1 MQPPPRPLK
10 MEGGTTTELH
20 TWAWRCVC
28 WRLRGVHHR
37 AGAENRP
44 AQLASRRAAKNA
56 ETVWPSGLRRW
67 LQAPVCKGVGS
78 NPTAVIVK
86 AKTHMQKV
94 CLQGV
99 LQGFYNVFARSLARF
114 LQHTLQCPL
123 QCVYNMFTR
132 CCKHVVKALQTA
144 L

>member
-1 MQPPPRPLK
+1 MAKEVSQYYPPHLG
-10 MEGGTTTELH
+10 M
-20 TWAWRCVC
+20 AVCVC

-67 LQAPVCKGVGS
+67 LQAPVRKGVGS

-132 CCKHVVKALQTA
+132 CCKHVVKTLQTA